1 MSEYS
6 QIDDELLSAYLDDEL
21 APAERARVDE
31 RLAADPAAR
40 QLLDEL
46 RGVSRAMKELP
57 GATLGTDLRE
67 SVLRR
72 AERAML
78 VPGELASTS
87 AREKFTP
94 SFPIGRSKRAWF
106 WAVSALAAGI
116 LLMVF
121 QQAPERNNGLPGQVA
136 RNDRGELSRD
146 RPLPPLSMKAIE
158 SKEESIAS
166 APVAARAES
175 STVVGDR
182 SSTATDDTNLETNA
196 RRSVV
201 ATEGAAE
208 FRGGGGGMGGMGG
221 AAPGGL
227 AGSGVELGRT
237 LVDASGEDLLVV
249 HVSVNRKAFESNAF
263 DQLLVQNNIE
273 VETPPADKS
282 KVADPLD
289 VEMVVVEAAPAQV
302 AACLDDLNKDAT
314 NFEAVAIDDS
324 LATNRRAQAQ
334 SRPEANLQ
342 QYNRGNV
349 ANQQQPELAPDNSYY
364 YSTNRGTVSIPGPAS
379 IERNLA
385 KYSENTSQVDGQ
397 SRVGVELQAR
407 AKRVAPP
414 AAAYEALDDLVAK
427 SNTQSGSQSI
437 SRAADGSF
445 SAANAPAPVDTRFST
460 QSQPA
465 APQQNVARRAYQN
478 QKVAL
483 NDEMMQVLFVLSCS
497 GEPAAA
503 ESTPATLPAAEPP
516 TATGSI
522 EEGLKSDER

>member
-1 MSEYS
+1 MSEFS
-6 QIDDELLSAYLDDEL
+6 QIDDELLSVYLDDEL

-57 GATLGTDLRE
+57 AAKLGTDLRE

-78 VPGELASTS
+78 VPGELASPS
-87 AREKFTP
+87 EREKFTP

-106 WAVSALAAGI
+106 WAISALAAGI

-136 RNDRGELSRD
+136 RNDRGEISRD

-158 SKEESIAS
+158 AKEESIAS
-166 APVAARAES
+166 ATVAAHAES

-182 SSTATDDTNLETNA
+182 SSTATDETNLETDA

-201 ATEGAAE
+201 ATEGVAE
-208 FRGGGGGMGGMGG
+208 FRGGGSGMGGMGG

-237 LVDASGEDLLVV
+237 VVDASGEDLLVV

-273 VETPPADKS
+273 VETPPADKL
-282 KVADPLD
+282 KVADPQD

-302 AACLDDLNKDAT
+302 VACLDDLNKDAT

-324 LATNRRAQAQ
+324 LATNRWAQAQ

-342 QYNRGNV
+342 QYNRGSV

-364 YSTNRGTVSIPGPAS
+364 YSTNRGRVS

-385 KYSENTSQVDGQ
+385 KHSENTSQVDGQ

-407 AKRVAPP
+407 AKRVVPP
-414 AAAYEALDDLVAK
+414 AAAYEALDDLAAK
-427 SNTQSGSQSI
+427 SNTQSSSQSF
-437 SRAADGSF
+437 SGAADGNF
-445 SAANAPAPVDTRFST
+445 SAANAPAPVDTRFSA
-460 QSQPA
+460 QSQQS

-478 QKVAL
+478 QKLSL

-497 GEPAAA
+497 GEPAAG
-503 ESTPATLPAAEPP
+503 ESTPATPPAAEPP